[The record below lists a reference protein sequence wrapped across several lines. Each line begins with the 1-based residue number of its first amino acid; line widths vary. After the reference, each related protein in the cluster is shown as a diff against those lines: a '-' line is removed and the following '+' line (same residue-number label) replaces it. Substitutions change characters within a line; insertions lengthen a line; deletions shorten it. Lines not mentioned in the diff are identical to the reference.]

1 MFNNIFKNKTVLVT
15 GHTGFKGGWLSSWL
29 NILGANVHGLSLKP
43 LTEPNFFDS
52 TGLENLINSNIIDIR
67 DELLV
72 KELIND
78 IKPDFIFHMATNL

>member
-1 MFNNIFKNKTVLVT
+1 MVKYF
-15 GHTGFKGGWLSSWL
+15 S
-29 NILGANVHGLSLKP
+29 ANVHGLSLKP
-43 LTEPNFFDS
+43 LMNPIFDS

-78 IKPDFIFHMATNL
+78 IKPDFIFHMAFQPLVGISYEEPKLTYETNFLGL